1 MVSACHDDVDTTPQV
16 AEQEVPCCLGR
27 RSGWARTVSAE
38 SGNTPRMRIEGE
50 PAHHLSGVVLNLT
63 AAEAAELRDTLDGTL
78 AKEPDA
84 PGMST

>member
-1 MVSACHDDVDTTPQV
+1 MSWSPFG
-16 AEQEVPCCLGR
+16 L
-27 RSGWARTVSAE
+27 ARTVSAE

-84 PGMST
+84 IWHST